1 MRIAIFSDI
10 HANRQAFEACLAQA
24 REQGAER
31 FVLLGDYVGYG
42 ADPDWTVSTVM
53 DMVGKGAVAV
63 RGNHD
68 NAISKTT
75 ERMNVEAQIA
85 IEWTRCQ
92 LGVGQREFLAGLPL
106 AADIGDR
113 LYVHAEA
120 SDPAAWRYVASV
132 EDAAESFA
140 AVRERLIFCGHI
152 HLPQLYS
159 MSVTGKLVRFVPTSD
174 VPIPLL
180 PGRRWLAVVGSVG
193 QPRDGNP
200 AAAYC
205 LLDTA
210 RSELTY
216 CRAAYDVGEAAER
229 IRKAGLPPHL
239 ADRLPRGR

>member
-1 MRIAIFSDI
+1 MRIAIFTDI
-10 HANRQAFEACLAQA
+10 HSNRQAFEACLAQA
-24 REQGAER
+24 RAQGAER

-42 ADPDWTVSTVM
+42 ADPDWTVATVM
-53 DMVGKGAVAV
+53 GLVGQGAIAV

-68 NAISKTT
+68 DAVSNPN

-85 IEWTRCQ
+85 IEWTRGQ
-92 LGVGQREFLAGLPL
+92 LGTEQRQFLAGLPL
-106 AADIGDR
+106 KVASSDR

-120 SDPAAWRYVASV
+120 SHPDAWGYVASV

-159 MSVTGKLVRFVPTSD
+159 MSVTGKLIRFVPTSD
-174 VPIPLL
+174 VAIPLL

-205 LLDTA
+205 MLDTA
-210 RSELTY
+210 TSELTY
-216 CRAAYDVGEAAER
+216 CRAAYDVQEAAER

-239 ADRLPRGR
+239 ANRLLQGR

>member
-10 HANRQAFEACLAQA
+10 HSNRQAFEACLAMA
-24 REQGAER
+24 RQQGAER
-31 FVLLGDYVGYG
+31 IVLLGDYVGYG
-42 ADPDWTVSTVM
+42 ADPDWTASTVM
-53 DMVGKGAVAV
+53 DLVRQGAIAV

-68 NAISKTT
+68 NAIADTGEK
-75 ERMNVEAQIA
+75 MNVEAQIA
-85 IEWTRCQ
+85 IEWTRGQ
-92 LGVGQREFLAGLPL
+92 LGAAQRQFLADLPL
-106 AADIGDR
+106 TARTGER
-113 LYVHAEA
+113 LYVHADA
-120 SDPAAWRYVASV
+120 SDPAAWKYVASV

-159 MSVTGKLVRFVPTSD
+159 MSVTGKLIRFVPTSE
-174 VPIPLL
+174 VAIPLL

-200 AAAYC
+200 AASDG

-210 RSELTY
+210 THELTY
-216 CRAAYDVGEAAER
+216 CRAAYDVAEAAER

-239 ADRLPRGR
+239 ANRLAQGR

>member
-10 HANRQAFEACLAQA
+10 HSNRQAFEACLAQA
-24 REQGAER
+24 RERGAER
-31 FVLLGDYVGYG
+31 IVLLGDYVGYG
-42 ADPDWTVSTVM
+42 ADPDWTVATVM
-53 DMVGKGAVAV
+53 DLVRQGAIAV

-68 NAISKTT
+68 NAVSDTGEK
-75 ERMNVEAQIA
+75 MNVEAQIA
-85 IEWTRCQ
+85 IEWTRGQ
-92 LGVGQREFLAGLPL
+92 LGAAQRQFLADLPL
-106 AADIGDR
+106 TARTGER
-113 LYVHAEA
+113 LYVHADA
-120 SDPAAWRYVASV
+120 SDPAAWKYVASV

-159 MSVTGKLVRFVPTSD
+159 MSVTGKLIRFVPTSE
-174 VPIPLL
+174 VAIPLL

-200 AAAYC
+200 AASYC

-210 RSELTY
+210 THELTY
-216 CRAAYDVGEAAER
+216 CRAAYDVTEAAEC

-239 ADRLPRGR
+239 ANRLAQGR